1 MSVVQVRLVERD
13 KKVEME
19 HYFVTFRQD
28 VLALDQ
34 MGSEIDGFL
43 YYKWGVEEP
52 VSLLLPAESFSGI
65 RVGDRLW
72 FLFYWGKATEIL
84 SDTFKDLPGQAI
96 VGYADVTQVEQ
107 ENRKQ
112 VEVYFEGNRIYELP
126 AALGLAS
133 PLKIGV
139 GPEQFWAGPSPI
151 PGEEVLRILAPLLPG
166 QPAVYGTRPQL
177 LQKEN

>member
-1 MSVVQVRLVERD
+1 MQVRLVERD
-13 KKVEME
+13 KKFEMK

-28 VLALDQ
+28 VQALDQ

-43 YYKWGVEEP
+43 YYKWGIEEP
-52 VSLLLPAESFSGI
+52 VSLLLPAESFSG
-65 RVGDRLW
+65 VHAGDRLW
-72 FLFYWGKATEIL
+72 FLFYWGKATGIL
-84 SDTFKDLPGQAI
+84 SETFKGLLNGQAI

-126 AALGLAS
+126 VAVGIAS
-133 PLKIGV
+133 PLEIGA
-139 GPEQFWAGPSPI
+139 GPAQFWEGLFPAS
-151 PGEEVLRILAPLLPG
+151 GEEVLRILAPLLPG
-166 QPAVYGTRPQL
+166 QPAVYGARPRL